1 MARVTARVTVW
12 AGALRPQNPGHVY
25 GNPGTGALDCGPGRA
40 IVQSDCLHG
49 SGGLEAVVYEPYRHG
64 AFTDGGR
71 GALD

>member
-1 MARVTARVTVW
+1 MARVTVR

-25 GNPGTGALDCGPGRA
+25 GESRTGALVCGPGRA

-49 SGGLEAVVYEPYRHG
+49 SGELEAVVYEPYRHG
-64 AFTDGGR
+64 SFTDGGR